1 MRTWKIQIRFP
12 DGVHIERTE
21 WGKSR
26 KDALKTIASIYG
38 VAGKDYE
45 VIAA

>member
-1 MRTWKIQIRFP
+1 MSTWKIRIRFN
-12 DGVHIERTE
+12 DGAQIERVE

-38 VAGKDYE
+38 VAGRDYE
-45 VIAA
+45 VMA

>member
-1 MRTWKIQIRFP
+1 MRIWKIRIRFN
-12 DGVHIERTE
+12 DGALIERTE

-45 VIAA
+45 VMA

>member
-1 MRTWKIQIRFP
+1 MSMFKIRIRFN
-12 DGVHIERTE
+12 DGAQIERTE

-26 KDALKTIASIYG
+26 KDALATIASIYG

-45 VIAA
+45 VIA

>member
-1 MRTWKIQIRFP
+1 MSMHKIRIQFP
-12 DGVHIERTE
+12 DGAQIERIE
-21 WGKSR
+21 WGKNR

-45 VIAA
+45 VIA

>member
-1 MRTWKIQIRFP
+1 MRTWKIRIRFN
-12 DGVHIERTE
+12 DGAQIERVE

-26 KDALKTIASIYG
+26 RDALKTISSIYG

>member
-1 MRTWKIQIRFP
+1 MSMFKIHIRFP
-12 DGVHIERTE
+12 DGAHIERAE

-38 VAGKDYE
+38 VAGKDY
-45 VIAA
+45 VVMA

>member
-1 MRTWKIQIRFP
+1 MRTWKIRIRFN
-12 DGVHIERTE
+12 DGAQIERIE
-21 WGKSR
+21 WGRSW

-38 VAGKDYE
+38 EVGKDFV